1 MKICDIP
8 CVILCGGKGTRLRD
22 VSEILPKPMVSIGEF
37 PIVLHIMKWYM
48 KFGVKNFIL
57 CLGYK
62 KEKFIDYFLKINEY
76 SNDIK
81 IDFANKSVSFLSQNF
96 IDCSV
101 TLADTG
107 EDALTGDRIKSVMKY
122 VLPFSR
128 FFLTYGDGLS
138 NVDIDK
144 LLSSHISSGKKLT
157 ISKVKN
163 PTRFGIIHVDNND
176 NITDFN
182 EKKYTESYINGGFMV
197 VETDFVDYY
206 VGNNQFF
213 EQEPICNAIQHN
225 DVHAFTHNGFWQCMD
240 NLKDYS
246 LLNDIWKSGDA
257 PWKA

>member
-163 PTRFGIIHVDNND
+163 PTRFG
-176 NITDFN
+176 
-182 EKKYTESYINGGFMV
+182 
-197 VETDFVDYY
+197 
-206 VGNNQFF
+206 NNQFF